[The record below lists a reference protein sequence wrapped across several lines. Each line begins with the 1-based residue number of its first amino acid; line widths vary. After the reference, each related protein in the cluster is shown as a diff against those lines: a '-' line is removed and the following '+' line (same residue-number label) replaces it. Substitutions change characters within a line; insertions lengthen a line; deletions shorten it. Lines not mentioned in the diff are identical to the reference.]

1 MAKDFDVIVLGAGT
15 AGESVASNLAEEGR
29 SVVLIEAHRVGG
41 ECPFVACMPAK
52 SLLRSAEVRHV
63 MTRATELGA
72 ASVDPQL
79 DDDDA
84 AFDTAVARRDKVTG
98 GLDDSGAAKGMEDA
112 GVTLVRGRGR
122 VTKPGV
128 VEVDGEEYGYTD
140 LVIATGSSAIRPPID
155 GIEDVPTWTSDQIL
169 INDERP
175 RSLVI
180 LGGGPVGCEL
190 AQAHVRFG
198 VQVTLVEGAER
209 LVVNEEPS
217 VSEDMAAVL
226 RDDGVDVRLGSKAT
240 EAEAVEGGARLHL
253 DDGSALEAERIVLCV
268 GRAPNTKDIGLD
280 VLGIE
285 PAKLG
290 LETDEHCRVVGQD
303 HVWAAGDVT
312 GVAPFTHAANY
323 QARVITANLM
333 ARPATADYRAI
344 PRTIFTDPPLASVG
358 MSLSRAEEAGIDAIT
373 ATLALGET
381 ARSASEGEP
390 RGRLVLVA
398 DRSRGVLIGASAMGG
413 AADEWIGEAVL
424 AIRAEIPLGVL
435 TDVVHPF
442 PTFSEVYEPP
452 LRDLAAQLDTTQ
464 TG

>member
-1 MAKDFDVIVLGAGT
+1 MAKGFDVIVLGAGT
-15 AGESVASNLAEEGR
+15 AGESVASNVAKGGR
-29 SVVLIEAHRVGG
+29 SVLLIEAHRVGG

-52 SLLRSAEVRHV
+52 SLLRSAEVRHL
-63 MTRATELGA
+63 MTRAAELGA
-72 ASVDPQL
+72 SSADPEL

-84 AFDTAVARRDKVTG
+84 AFDTALARRDGITG
-98 GLDDSGAAKGMEDA
+98 GLDDAGAAKGMEDA

-122 VTKPGV
+122 VAQPALV
-128 VEVDGEEYGYTD
+128 QVDEDEEYGYTD
-140 LVIATGSSAIRPPID
+140 LVIATGSSPIGPPIA
-155 GIEDVPTWTSDQIL
+155 GIEDVPTWTSDQAL
-169 INDERP
+169 TADQRP

-190 AQAHVRFG
+190 AQAHARFG
-198 VQVTLVEGAER
+198 VQVTLVEAAER
-209 LVVNEEPS
+209 LVVKEEPG

-226 RDDGVDVRLGSKAT
+226 RGDGVDVRVGSKAT
-240 EAEAVEGGARLHL
+240 GAEAVEGGARLHL
-253 DDGSALEAERIVLCV
+253 DDGSTVEAERILLSV
-268 GRAPNTKDIGLD
+268 GRSPNTADIGLE

-285 PAKLG
+285 PAKAG
-290 LETDEHCRVVGQD
+290 LHTDERCRVAGQD

-323 QARVITANLM
+323 QARVITANLLC
-333 ARPATADYRAI
+333 RPTTADYRAI

-358 MSLSRAEEAGIDAIT
+358 QSLSRAEEDGIDAIS

-381 ARSASEGEP
+381 ARSATEGEC
-390 RGRLVLVA
+390 RGRVVLVA

-424 AIRAEIPLGVL
+424 AIRAEIPLHVL

-452 LRDLAAQLDTTQ
+452 LRELAAKLAE
-464 TG
+464 

>member
-52 SLLRSAEVRHV
+52 SLLRSAEVRKV

-72 ASVDPQL
+72 ASADPEL
-79 DDDDA
+79 DDDDT
-84 AFDTAVARRDKVTG
+84 AFDAAVARRDKVIG
-98 GLDDSGAAKGMEDA
+98 GLDDSGSAKGVEDA

-128 VEVDGEEYGYTD
+128 VRVGEEEYGYTD

-155 GIEDVPTWTSDQIL
+155 GIEDVPTWTSDQVL
-169 INDERP
+169 TTDERP

-190 AQAHVRFG
+190 AQAHARFG
-198 VQVTLVEGAER
+198 VQVTLVEAAER
-209 LVVNEEPS
+209 LVVKEEPS

-226 RDDGVDVRLGSKAT
+226 REDGVDVRVGSKAKQ
-240 EAEAVEGGARLHL
+240 AKAVEGGARLHL
-253 DDGSALEAERIVLCV
+253 DDGSVVEAERIVLSV
-268 GRAPNTKDIGLD
+268 GRSPNTEDIGLE

-290 LETDEHCRVVGQD
+290 LETDERGRVLGQD

-323 QARVITANLM
+323 QARVIAANLLS
-333 ARPATADYRAI
+333 RPTAADYRAI

-358 MSLSRAEEAGIDAIT
+358 MSLSRAEEEGIDAIT
-373 ATLALGET
+373 ATLELGQT
-381 ARSASEGEP
+381 ARSATEGEP

-424 AIRAEIPLGVL
+424 AIRAEIQLAVL
-435 TDVVHPF
+435 IDVVHPF

-452 LRDLAAQLDTTQ
+452 LRELAAQI
-464 TG
+464 G

>member
-1 MAKDFDVIVLGAGT
+1 MANNFEVIVLGAGT

-63 MTRATELGA
+63 MTRATALGA
-72 ASVDPQL
+72 ASADPKL
-79 DDDDA
+79 DGDDA
-84 AFDTAVARRDKVTG
+84 AFATALERRDTIAS
-98 GLDDSGAAKGMEDA
+98 GLDDSGSAQGVVDA

-122 VTKPGV
+122 VTQPGV
-128 VEVDGEEYGYTD
+128 VQVDGEEYRYTD
-140 LVIATGSSAIRPPID
+140 LVIATGSSPVRPPIE

-169 INDERP
+169 TAHERP

-190 AQAHVRFG
+190 AQAHARFG
-198 VQVTLVEGAER
+198 VQVTLVEAAER
-209 LVVNEEPS
+209 LVVNEEPG

-226 RDDGVDVRLGSKAT
+226 RDDGVDVRVASQAT

-253 DDGSALEAERIVLCV
+253 DDGSVVEAERIVLSV
-268 GRAPNTKDIGLD
+268 GRSPNTGDIGLE

-285 PAKLG
+285 PAESG
-290 LETDEHCRVVGQD
+290 LETDERCRVVSHD

-323 QARVITANLM
+323 QARVVTANLLSR
-333 ARPATADYRAI
+333 AATADYRAI

-358 MSLSRAEEAGIDAIT
+358 MSLSRAEEEGIDAIA
-373 ATLALGET
+373 ATLELGAT
-381 ARSASEGEP
+381 ARSASEGEA

-452 LRDLAAQLDTTQ
+452 LRELAAQAAQ
-464 TG
+464 AAE

>member
-1 MAKDFDVIVLGAGT
+1 MTQDFDVIVLGAGT
-15 AGESVASNLAEEGR
+15 AGQSVASNLAEGGR

-72 ASVDPQL
+72 ASADPPLDEDAAAFYAALDRRDTIAGNL
-79 DDDDA
+79 DDA
-84 AFDTAVARRDKVTG
+84 G
-98 GLDDSGAAKGMEDA
+98 SAKGVVDA

-122 VTKPGV
+122 VTRPGV
-128 VEVDGEEYGYTD
+128 VQVGDDEYGYTD
-140 LVIATGSSAIRPPID
+140 LVITTGSSPVRPPIE
-155 GIEDVPTWTSDQIL
+155 GIEGVPTWTSDQIL
-169 INDERP
+169 TAHERP
-175 RSLVI
+175 RSLAI

-190 AQAHVRFG
+190 AQAYARFG
-198 VQVTLVEGAER
+198 VQVTLVEAAER

-226 RDDGVDVRLGSKAT
+226 RGDGVDVRVGSKAT

-253 DDGSALEAERIVLCV
+253 DDGSAIEAERIVLCA
-268 GRAPNTKDIGLD
+268 GRSPNTTDIGLD
-280 VLGIE
+280 GLGIE
-285 PAKLG
+285 ATKSG
-290 LETDEHCRVVGQD
+290 LETDERCRVLGHD
-303 HVWAAGDVT
+303 HVWAGGDVT
-312 GVAPFTHAANY
+312 GVAPFTHTANY
-323 QARVITANLM
+323 QARVITANLLSK
-333 ARPATADYRAI
+333 PATTDYRAI

-358 MSLSRAEEAGIDAIT
+358 LSLSRAEEEGIDAIT
-373 ATLALGET
+373 ATLELRET
-381 ARSASEGEP
+381 ARSASEGEA

-452 LRDLAAQLDTTQ
+452 LRELAAQVEE
-464 TG
+464 